1 MNDIKRERNRILL
14 ERIADEKEWKRC
26 CNIPEPAEY
35 LSTMISRSRY
45 LDTYRCQSC
54 RGIIYIERSKR

>member
-45 LDTYRCQSC
+45 LDTYRC
-54 RGIIYIERSKR
+54 III